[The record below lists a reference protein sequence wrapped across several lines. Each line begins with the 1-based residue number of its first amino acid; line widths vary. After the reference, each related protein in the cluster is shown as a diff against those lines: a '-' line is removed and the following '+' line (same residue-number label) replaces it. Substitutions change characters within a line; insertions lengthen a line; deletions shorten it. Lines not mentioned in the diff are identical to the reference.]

1 MFIPARWIY
10 TLLNFFL
17 VATAALPACA
27 GGTENPPCHPA
38 VDFGRTQYIV
48 GYGSLM
54 DTASKNRT
62 WHNAERA
69 RPVRVIGFERG
80 WYARGRD
87 FGFST
92 TYLGVTRKAGARMA
106 AALFRV
112 DKEADFNAG
121 DAREYVYCRVPV
133 PPERITLLDGSE
145 PPKDAQIWLY
155 LLNPQSTRPADAR
168 FPVIQSYVDLFL
180 TGCIELARQ
189 VTQKNV
195 DFPAECVTTTKGWPM
210 YWVNDRIYP
219 RRPYHQPNAA
229 RIDALLN
236 RLLPEQFK
244 AIRLE

>member
-1 MFIPARWIY
+1 MTIRRLWLQSF
-10 TLLNFFL
+10 LCFLL
-17 VATAALPACA
+17 VAAAVLPAHA
-27 GGTENPPCHPA
+27 GETENPSCHPA
-38 VDFGRTQYIV
+38 IDVGRAQYIV

-54 DTASKNRT
+54 DTASKKRT
-62 WHNAERA
+62 WHDAERA
-69 RPVRVIGFERG
+69 RPVRVTGFERG

-87 FGFST
+87 IGFST

-121 DAREYVYCRVPV
+121 DAREYIYCRVPV
-133 PPERITLLDGSE
+133 SPEQITLLDGSDR
-145 PPKDAQIWLY
+145 PKDAQIWIY
-155 LLNPQSTRPADAR
+155 LLDPESTRPADAR

-189 VTQKNV
+189 VTRKDV
-195 DFPAECVTTTKGWPM
+195 DFPADCVTTTKGWPM

-244 AIRLE
+244 AIRIE